1 MQFRMRDRFCV
12 SGIVLVGAILDMM
25 QESSIHDR
33 YDALVREFLAAP
45 FGEHS
50 PALRQLMLRL
60 RSLDAMNKHV
70 LVEIEPYKKW
80 RLAKL
85 GPRNSA
91 PVLLDQTFDDLEAAE
106 RYVFLSRIKMLKE
119 GRL

>member
-1 MQFRMRDRFCV
+1 MTTEPDKY
-12 SGIVLVGAILDMM
+12 
-25 QESSIHDR
+25 DR
-33 YDALVREFLAAP
+33 YDALTKEFLAAP

-50 PALRQLMLRL
+50 PALHQLMLRL
-60 RSLDAMNKHV
+60 RSIHALNKHV

-91 PVLLDQTFDDLEAAE
+91 PFLLDMTFDDLESAE
-106 RYVFLSRIKMLKE
+106 RYVFLQRIEMLKE